1 MTLFLALL
9 LMEDFLKD
17 DCREKDKL
25 ATNPFGWLYP
35 ILIIGGLFLYF
46 KLKNYIT
53 LNFIGYVP
61 YLIVM
66 IVICTISIPIVAKSR
81 KRADRI
87 LIEVILI
94 VNILC
99 SMSIVWIGYTQLK
112 EPLFTSLY
120 LNVID
125 KIHLVNTQSI
135 FSLFTELI
143 KSVLGM
149 ICYCLDNFI
158 IPIAFIPTI
167 QVFLYKITG
176 IRLTK
181 RDLMN

>member
-17 DCREKDKL
+17 DSREKDRL

-46 KLKNYIT
+46 KLRNYIT
-53 LNFIGYVP
+53 LNFMGYVP

-94 VNILC
+94 ANLLC
-99 SMSIVWIGYTQLK
+99 SMSIVWIVYTQLK
-112 EPLFTSLY
+112 EPLFTTLY

-125 KIHLVNTQSI
+125 KIYLVNTQSI
-135 FSLFTELI
+135 LSLLVEMI
-143 KSVLGM
+143 KSILGM
-149 ICYCLDNFI
+149 ICYVTDNFLLPI
-158 IPIAFIPTI
+158 MLIPMI
-167 QVFLYKITG
+167 QIVLYKFIG
-176 IRLTK
+176 IRLTRK
-181 RDLMN
+181 DLMN